1 MGEKIGRWILNLNR
15 NLNLVAEKG
24 AGRLVKP
31 QALVGIHAPAATV
44 HSDDPHHATL
54 EKNIK
59 GNSYHD

>member
-1 MGEKIGRWILNLNR
+1 MGEKIGRWIL

-31 QALVGIHAPAATV
+31 QALVGIHAPTATV

-54 EKNIK
+54 EKKN
-59 GNSYHD
+59 